1 MTNSPSERQRT
12 AVMLRPLQEEDAQ
25 TSYGWRNDARIWQYT
40 GNRPDK
46 VVTEAMERDW
56 LRQVLARPN
65 EARFAICVGAQHT
78 YVGNVQLTHIT
89 AGDAEFHIFI
99 GDTRVH
105 GQGVG
110 TQATQLILDYARE
123 TLGLHEVYLSVH
135 QDNLA
140 AIRTYEK
147 CGFICRASDGDRLTF
162 FRKL

>member
-1 MTNSPSERQRT
+1 MTNSPGERQRIP
-12 AVMLRPLQEEDAQ
+12 VMLRPLQEEDAQ
-25 TSYGWRNDARIWQYT
+25 TSYRWRNDARVWQYT
-40 GNRPDK
+40 GSRPDK

-56 LRQVLARPN
+56 IRQALARSN
-65 EARFAICVGAQHT
+65 ERRFAICTGAQHT
-78 YVGNVQLTHIT
+78 YVGNVQLTHMT

-110 TQATQLILDYARE
+110 TQATQLMLDYARD
-123 TLGLHEVYLSVH
+123 TLGLHEVYLRVH
-135 QDNLA
+135 PDNLA

-147 CGFICRASDGDRLTF
+147 CGFIRRAPDGDRLTF